1 MNFSN
6 SELSLLNSS
15 IVHTLM
21 YNYELTEADQK
32 KLVRMSNKIK
42 FQMKKNN
49 EGKERKEIHY
59 MYMVTL

>member
-32 KLVRMSNKIK
+32 KLVKMSNKIK

-49 EGKERKEIHY
+49 EGKEIHY